1 MKFSKRHYRPQVD
14 QMDCG
19 VASLAMVFGYYGSY
33 YSLAHLRELAKTTM
47 DGTTALGLVKVAE
60 EIGFETRAI
69 KADMS
74 LFDLPDVTFPFVAHA
89 LKEGKLLHYYVV
101 TGQDKDS
108 IHIADPDPGVKLTK
122 LPRER
127 FAEEWT
133 GVTLFMAPSPDYK
146 PHKDQK
152 NGLLSFIPILVK
164 QRGLIVNIVLA
175 TLLVTLINIVGS
187 YYLQSIIDTY
197 VPDQMRS
204 TLGIISIGLV
214 IVYVLQQI
222 LSYAQEYL
230 LLVLGQRLSIDV
242 ILSYIKHV
250 FHLPVSFFATRR
262 TGEIVSRFT
271 DANSIIDALASTILS
286 IFLDVSTV
294 LIISVVLFSQNSN
307 LFFMSLLALPIY
319 TVIIFAFMKPFEKM
333 NRDTMEA
340 NAVLSSSIIEDI
352 NGIETIK
359 SLTSESSR
367 YQKIDKE
374 FVDYLKKSF
383 TYSRAESQ
391 QKALKKLAQLL
402 LNVGILWMGALLV
415 MDNKMSLG
423 QLITYNTLLVYFT
436 NPLENI
442 INLQTKLQTA
452 QVANNRLNEV
462 YLVASEFEE
471 KKTVSDLSLLEGD
484 MAFKQVHYKY
494 GYGRDVL
501 SDINL
506 TIPQGSKVAFVGISG
521 SGKTTLAKMM
531 VNFYDPSQGEISLGG
546 VNLNQ
551 IDKKALRQY
560 INYLP
565 QQPYVFNGTILE
577 NLLLGAK
584 EGTTQEDILR
594 VVELAE
600 IREDIERMPLNYQTE
615 LTSDGAG
622 ISGGQRQ
629 RIALARAL
637 LTDAPVLILDEATS
651 SLDILTEKRIVDNL
665 MALDKTL
672 IFIAHRLTIAERT
685 EKVVVLDQGKI
696 VEEGTHM
703 DLLAQGG
710 FYAHLV
716 NS

>member
-1 MKFSKRHYRPQVD
+1 
-14 QMDCG
+14 
-19 VASLAMVFGYYGSY
+19 
-33 YSLAHLRELAKTTM
+33 M
-47 DGTTALGLVKVAE
+47 DG
-60 EIGFETRAI
+60 
-69 KADMS
+69 
-74 LFDLPDVTFPFVAHA
+74 
-89 LKEGKLLHYYVV
+89 
-101 TGQDKDS
+101 
-108 IHIADPDPGVKLTK
+108 
-122 LPRER
+122 
-127 FAEEWT
+127 
-133 GVTLFMAPSPDYK
+133 
-146 PHKDQK
+146 
-152 NGLLSFIPILVK
+152 
-164 QRGLIVNIVLA
+164 
-175 TLLVTLINIVGS
+175 
-187 YYLQSIIDTY
+187 
-197 VPDQMRS
+197 
-204 TLGIISIGLV
+204 
-214 IVYVLQQI
+214 
-222 LSYAQEYL
+222 
-230 LLVLGQRLSIDV
+230 
-242 ILSYIKHV
+242 
-250 FHLPVSFFATRR
+250 
-262 TGEIVSRFT
+262 
-271 DANSIIDALASTILS
+271 
-286 IFLDVSTV
+286 
-294 LIISVVLFSQNSN
+294 
-307 LFFMSLLALPIY
+307 
-319 TVIIFAFMKPFEKM
+319 
-333 NRDTMEA
+333 
-340 NAVLSSSIIEDI
+340 
-352 NGIETIK
+352 
-359 SLTSESSR
+359 
-367 YQKIDKE
+367 
-374 FVDYLKKSF
+374 
-383 TYSRAESQ
+383 
-391 QKALKKLAQLL
+391 
-402 LNVGILWMGALLV
+402 
-415 MDNKMSLG
+415 KMSLG

-471 KKTVSDLSLLEGD
+471 QKTVEDLSMMKGD
-484 MAFKQVHYKY
+484 MIFKQVHYKY

-506 TIPQGSKVAFVGISG
+506 TIPQGSKMAFVGISG

-565 QQPYVFNGTILE
+565 QQPYVFNGTILD

-594 VVELAE
+594 AVELAE

-685 EKVVVLDQGKI
+685 EKVVVLNKGKI
-696 VEEGTHM
+696 VEEGTHA
-703 DLLAQGG
+703 DLLAQDG